1 IMIAFYIR
9 EPLIRIFNFAS
20 KLIKEI
26 RLKDIH
32 QKNISLTEFYNN
44 EENIYFLLPT
54 TTQHHV
60 FVLFINKDT
69 QNSFLEET
77 TELQKWDWNENL
89 IKRYKILEP
98 VDLYC
103 ISNDAKVFY
112 G

>member
-1 IMIAFYIR
+1 MNGTNILTNA
-9 EPLIRIFNFAS
+9 
-20 KLIKEI
+20 
-26 RLKDIH
+26 DIH

>member
-1 IMIAFYIR
+1 MIAFYIR

-44 EENIYFLLPT
+44 EENIYFLL
-54 TTQHHV
+54 H
-60 FVLFINKDT
+60 T

>member
-1 IMIAFYIR
+1 MDKYKIWFILLKISDSAQI
-9 EPLIRIFNFAS
+9 
-20 KLIKEI
+20 KLIEK
-26 RLKDIH
+26 
-32 QKNISLTEFYNN
+32 YNN